1 MTTAVL
7 TARRARSGVRLAG
20 VVDALAEHRREAF
33 FGRWAR
39 LVSGPVAQRLVE
51 RSREQ
56 LRIDPRCALAL
67 GRTAAAIAERLRD
80 PHLHG
85 RSLRAM
91 ANALSVAGDNLAAVG
106 LHEQAIAVF
115 DGTVDEQEIARTL
128 SALVQPLILVGQ
140 YDRALAAA
148 ERARELFARG
158 GDDVRLARLD
168 NNVGNVLHRQDRFAD
183 ALECY
188 ERAHA
193 RLLALGDGDGVLTA
207 LHNQAVTLT
216 ALMDFHRAL
225 AAYQAARQLAVDRGL
240 PQAVSQADYNIA
252 WLYYLRGE
260 YSRAIEMLHAS
271 AEASR
276 RNGDGYHAA
285 LSLLDLSEIYLE
297 LNLSAD
303 ARDMA
308 EQANAQFSSLGVGY
322 EAAKALANSAIAYGQ
337 EGKAFRAIELFAQA
351 RERLVEEKN
360 QVWPSLIDLYQAVL
374 LFDEGRLFEARRLS
388 LGALDCFEA
397 SSLAGKAAL
406 CHLLLAR
413 IALRLDEVPE
423 AHRRCQLALATIA
436 HGETPIL
443 IYHARLL
450 LGHALSRLGD
460 PAAAY
465 DAYQTARDALEAL
478 RSRLRGEELK
488 IAFVSNKVEVY
499 ERLIDLSLQR
509 DAGPAGAEEAFG
521 YIEQAKSRTLFDLM
535 FQPVH
540 ALAHDEG
547 SESALARSV
556 RDLREELNWYYH
568 LVEQEQLRP
577 GEASAERL
585 TRFQR
590 EIGAREKEMARAIRE
605 LAISESQQLELY
617 QPGVRSIEDIR
628 AALPHNGVLLEYFQV
643 GDRVLLTCLDRHGL
657 EVVPICIMSSVA
669 NEVRML
675 QFHFS
680 KFRLGP
686 DYVRNFGGSL
696 LGATRAHLHRLF
708 AELLAP
714 VWSRVRGRHLV
725 IVPHGVLHY
734 VPFHALF
741 DGTQYVTDVCPVS
754 YAPSASVFARCDE
767 RRTRGAGAALV
778 MGVPDA
784 QAPFIEQEARAV
796 AGALPDAHLF
806 LGPEATEDVLRRR
819 ARESAIVHIASHG
832 YFRADNPMFSGIRL
846 GDTYLNVYDLYRLR
860 LDADLVTLSGCATG
874 ANVSAAGDELLGIT
888 RGLFCAGA
896 TTLLLSLWNV
906 HDQSTAAFMKTLY
919 DRMTGGAAPLDALRS
934 TMADVRAEYPHPYYW
949 APFILTGKCR
959 RS

>member
-1 MTTAVL
+1 MTAAVL

-20 VVDALAEHRREAF
+20 AVDGLAEHGREAF
-33 FGRWAR
+33 FVRWAR
-39 LVSGPVAQRLVE
+39 VVNGPMARRLID
-51 RSREQ
+51 RSREN
-56 LRIDPRCALAL
+56 LRIDPRRALVL

-85 RSLRAM
+85 QSLRAM
-91 ANALSVAGDNLAAVG
+91 ANALSVAGDNLAAVE
-106 LHEQAIAVF
+106 LHEQAIAAF
-115 DGTVDEQEIARTL
+115 AGTGDEQEIARTL
-128 SALVQPLILVGQ
+128 SALVQPLILLSQ

-148 ERARELFARG
+148 ERARELFALG
-158 GDDVRLARLD
+158 GDGLRLARLD
-168 NNVGNVLHRQDRFAD
+168 INVGNVLHRQDRFAE
-183 ALECY
+183 ALESY

-193 RLLALGDGDGVLTA
+193 QLLALGDGDGVLTA

-260 YSRAIEMLHAS
+260 YSRAIEMLHAA

-297 LNLSAD
+297 LNLSTD
-303 ARDMA
+303 AREMA
-308 EQANAQFSSLGVGY
+308 EQANAQFSQLGIGY
-322 EAAKALANSAIAYGQ
+322 EAAKALANSAIASGQ

-351 RERLVEEKN
+351 RERLVQEKN

-388 LGALDCFEA
+388 LAALECFEA
-397 SSLAGKAAL
+397 SSLGGKAAL

-413 IALRLDEVPE
+413 IALRLNSVPE
-423 AHRRCQLALATIA
+423 AHQSCQLALARIA

-443 IYHARLL
+443 IYHAQLL
-450 LGHALSRLGD
+450 LGHALLRLGD
-460 PAAAY
+460 PEAAY
-465 DAYQTARDALEAL
+465 HAYQTAREALETL
-478 RSRLRGEELK
+478 RSRLRGAELK

-509 DAGPAGAEEAFG
+509 DAGQAGAEEAFG

-540 ALAHDEG
+540 ALTHDEG
-547 SESALARSV
+547 SESTLARSV

-577 GEASAERL
+577 GEPSAERL

-605 LAISESQQLELY
+605 LGISESQQLELY

-628 AALPHNGVLLEYFQV
+628 AALPENGVLLEYFQV
-643 GDRVLLTCLDRHGL
+643 DDRVLLTCLDREGL
-657 EVVPICIMSSVA
+657 EVVPVCVMSSVA

-675 QFHFS
+675 QFQFS

-686 DYVRNFGGSL
+686 DYVRKFRESL

-714 VWSRVRGRHLV
+714 VWSRVQGRHLV
-725 IVPHGVLHY
+725 IVPHGLLHY

-741 DGTQYVTDVCPVS
+741 DGRQYVTDVCPVS
-754 YAPSASVFARCDE
+754 YAPSASIYARCDE
-767 RRTRGAGAALV
+767 RPMRAAGAALV
-778 MGVPDA
+778 LGVPDA

-806 LGPEATEDVLRRR
+806 LGPDATEDVLRRR
-819 ARESAIVHIASHG
+819 ARQSAIVHIASHG

-874 ANVSAAGDELLGIT
+874 ANVAAAGDELLGIT

-906 HDQSTAAFMKTLY
+906 HDQSTAAFMKALY
-919 DRMTGGAAPLDALRS
+919 DRIAGGATPLNALRN
-934 TMADVRAEYPHPYYW
+934 TMAELREEYPHPYYW
-949 APFILTGKCR
+949 APFVLTGKCR

>member
-7 TARRARSGVRLAG
+7 AARKSRSGVRLATA
-20 VVDALAEHRREAF
+20 VDGLAEHHREEF
-33 FGRWAR
+33 FVRHAR
-39 LVSGPVAQRLVE
+39 LVNGHVARRLID
-51 RSREQ
+51 RSREN
-56 LRIDPRCALAL
+56 LRIDPRSALVL
-67 GRTAAAIAERLRD
+67 GRAAAAVAERLRD
-80 PHLHG
+80 PHLLG
-85 RSLRAM
+85 QSLRAM
-91 ANALSVAGDNLAAVG
+91 ANALSVAGDNLAAIE
-106 LHEQAIAVF
+106 LHEQAIAAF
-115 DGTVDEQEIARTL
+115 DRTGDEQEMARTL
-128 SALVQPLILVGQ
+128 SAVVQPLILLSQ

-158 GDDVRLARLD
+158 GDELRLARLD
-168 NNVGNVLHRQDRFAD
+168 LNVGNVLHRQDRFAE
-183 ALECY
+183 ALACY
-188 ERAHA
+188 ERTHA
-193 RLLALGDGDGVLTA
+193 RLLALGDRDGVLSA

-216 ALMDFHRAL
+216 ALMDFRRAL

-252 WLYYLRGE
+252 WLYYLRGD
-260 YSRAIEMLHAS
+260 YSRAIEMLHAA

-276 RNGDGYHAA
+276 RHGDGYHAA

-303 ARDMA
+303 AREMA
-308 EQANAQFSSLGVGY
+308 EQANVQFSQLGIGY

-337 EGKAFRAIELFAQA
+337 EGKAFRAIELFGQA
-351 RERLVEEKN
+351 REQLVQEKN

-388 LGALDCFEA
+388 LAALDCFEA
-397 SSLAGKAAL
+397 SSLGGKAAL

-413 IALRLDEVPE
+413 IALRLNSVPE
-423 AHRRCQLALATIA
+423 AHESCQRALANIA

-443 IYHARLL
+443 IYHAQLL
-450 LGHALSRLGD
+450 LGHTLLRLGH
-460 PAAAY
+460 AEAAY
-465 DAYQTARDALEAL
+465 EAYQTARNALETL
-478 RSRLRGEELK
+478 RSRLRGAELK

-509 DAGPAGAEEAFG
+509 DGGQGGAEEAFG

-540 ALAHDEG
+540 ALGHDEG
-547 SESALARSV
+547 SESSLARSV

-577 GEASAERL
+577 GEASTERL

-590 EIGAREKEMARAIRE
+590 EIGTREKEMARAIRE
-605 LAISESQQLELY
+605 LGISEGQQLELY
-617 QPGVRSIEDIR
+617 QPGVRSIDDIR
-628 AALPHNGVLLEYFQV
+628 AALPENGVLLEYFQV
-643 GDRVLLTCLDRHGL
+643 DDRVLLTCLDRRGI
-657 EVVPICIMSSVA
+657 EVVPICVMSSVA

-686 DYVRNFGGSL
+686 DYVRNFGASL
-696 LGATRAHLHRLF
+696 LGATRAHLQRLF
-708 AELLAP
+708 EELLAP
-714 VWSRVRGRHLV
+714 VWSRVQGRHLV
-725 IVPHGVLHY
+725 IVPHGLLHY

-741 DGTQYVTDVCPVS
+741 DGRQYVTDVCPVS
-754 YAPSASVFARCDE
+754 YAPSASIYARCDE
-767 RRTRGAGAALV
+767 RPTRGAGAALV
-778 MGVPDA
+778 LGVPDA

-806 LGPEATEDVLRRR
+806 LGPDATEEVLRRR
-819 ARESAIVHIASHG
+819 AQESAIVHIASHG

-874 ANVSAAGDELLGIT
+874 ANVAAAGDELLGIT

-906 HDQSTAAFMKTLY
+906 HDESTGAFMKAFY
-919 DRMTGGAAPLDALRS
+919 DRIADGTTPMDALRK
-934 TMADVRAEYPHPYYW
+934 TMADLRQEYPHPYFW
-949 APFILTGKCR
+949 APFVLTGKCR